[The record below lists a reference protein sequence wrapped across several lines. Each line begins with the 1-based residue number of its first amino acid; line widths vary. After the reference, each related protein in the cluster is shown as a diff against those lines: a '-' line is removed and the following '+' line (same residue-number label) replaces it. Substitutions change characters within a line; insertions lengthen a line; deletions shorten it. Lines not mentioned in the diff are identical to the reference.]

1 MIEEEAE
8 ELILILR
15 SQVNKPFSTELFFN
29 LPAFNVLWQLISR
42 QRFTFQDP
50 QAQKLIHA
58 FER

>member
-8 ELILILR
+8 DVILILR
-15 SQVNKPFSTELFFN
+15 SHMNESMSTELFFN
-29 LPAFNVLWQLISR
+29 LPAFNVLWQLISG
-42 QRFTFQDP
+42 QRFEFQDT

>member
-15 SQVNKPFSTELFFN
+15 SHMNKPLSTELFFN
-29 LPAFNVLWQLISR
+29 LPAFNVLWQLISS
-42 QRFTFQDP
+42 QRFKFQDP
-50 QAQKLIHA
+50 TAQKLIHA